1 MNPGSRDSPGFTVKQ
16 GQYLAFIHAYTL
28 VLGRL
33 PAEADMQRFFR
44 VSPPAVHQ
52 MAVSPEKA
60 GLIARQP
67 GVAPSIAVLVGRKA
81 LPDLAASQDQ
91 PVKITVLRC

>member
-1 MNPGSRDSPGFTVKQ
+1 MKRGCRDSPGFTARQ

-28 VLGRL
+28 VLGKP

-44 VSPPAVHQ
+44 VGPPAVHQ
-52 MAVSPEKA
+52 MVVSLQKA

-67 GVAPSIAVLVGRKA
+67 GVARSIVVLVDRKA
-81 LPDLAASQDQ
+81 LPELAASEDQ
-91 PVKITVLRC
+91 PVKIALPKY